1 MFKSNEVW
9 VFVSGYKFMH
19 VWKWWSGSKEER
31 KKEKERRRKKKNVG
45 VGLKKKERKKN
56 EKMPLVMWQCTG
68 ERAHWNNLFMGL
80 PLSHIS
86 WVLKTVERCFQF
98 PSSSLIFLSHRITK
112 TKSPNKSH
120 GVQIR
125 CLPWAPSVL
134 DHEWC
139 EQDHITQ
146 NSLHPNMLLFINQ
159 FSGH

>member
-9 VFVSGYKFMH
+9 VFVFGYKFMH

-31 KKEKERRRKKKNVG
+31 KKEKERRRKKKTLEWVWRRKKNKEEDEEKKKSLR

-56 EKMPLVMWQCTG
+56 EKMPLAMWQCTG
-68 ERAHWNNLFMGL
+68 EGAHWNNLFMGL

-112 TKSPNKSH
+112 TESPNMSH
-120 GVQIR
+120 GVQTR
-125 CLPWAPSVL
+125 CLAWAPLVL
-134 DHEWC
+134 DHEW
-139 EQDHITQ
+139 
-146 NSLHPNMLLFINQ
+146 
-159 FSGH
+159 